1 MNQPDK
7 LTQEKPYME
16 LAIDIAIRIGVLALL
31 IAWCFQILRPFITPV
46 IWGTTIGIALYPVS
60 KFSRRARQWL
70 CRYFNDNHSKC
81 GQGDIGC
88 GPDPGGIHWSIYGGR
103 HFIPRIQAFAGM
115 AKNQK
120 EGCQIIGMF

>member
-46 IWGTTIGIALYPVS
+46 IWGTIIAIALYPVCQ
-60 KFSRRARQWL
+60 FSRRARQ
-70 CRYFNDNHSKC
+70 
-81 GQGDIGC
+81 
-88 GPDPGGIHWSIYGGR
+88 
-103 HFIPRIQAFAGM
+103 
-115 AKNQK
+115 
-120 EGCQIIGMF
+120 